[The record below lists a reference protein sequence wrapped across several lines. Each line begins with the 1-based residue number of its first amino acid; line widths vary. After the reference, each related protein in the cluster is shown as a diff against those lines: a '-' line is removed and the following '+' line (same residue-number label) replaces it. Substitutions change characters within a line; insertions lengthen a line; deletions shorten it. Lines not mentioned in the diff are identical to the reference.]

1 MSQGHVGKDAPRLIV
16 LPRSRTRT
24 HTQSMTNRPG
34 KLTGIT
40 THETGSFC
48 SFQHLQHHLKHR
60 YRNISNTKVVCFA
73 HHDASVLLY
82 HLVTS
87 YFFQKYFNF
96 QGQSLRWRSVRRFV
110 LRNLWE
116 SFVYVHCGKKKSSN
130 SRGQSLDRPSYR
142 THVQHL
148 RRLHILGKLL
158 GANNGPVPLIFLAED
173 FLLLVWS
180 RKMCVIFLH
189 CLLLQRTLPQT
200 NRYNTEQ
207 KVSFSIFC
215 LQALSVTWQADMF
228 WDDCKPVYQLL
239 WSSIIQKTLDKD
251 EHLRS
256 CRSFTSSCTL
266 RRKHDD
272 AGQWIYARPIQHA
285 CPDCMLSFFFFFG
298 SHTNLV
304 GQTCWGY
311 DGQLVHKTD
320 LTREVAG

>member
-1 MSQGHVGKDAPRLIV
+1 
-16 LPRSRTRT
+16 
-24 HTQSMTNRPG
+24 MTNRPG

-215 LQALSVTWQADMF
+215 LQALSVTWPSVSTFVKLNNSKDIGQRRSEVLQVVCIELYATAETWWCRPMDI
-228 WDDCKPVYQLL
+228 CKTNSTCVLQL
-239 WSSIIQKTLDKD
+239 
-251 EHLRS
+251 HAVFF
-256 CRSFTSSCTL
+256 SFS
-266 RRKHDD
+266 
-272 AGQWIYARPIQHA
+272 
-285 CPDCMLSFFFFFG
+285 
-298 SHTNLV
+298 SHTNLI
-304 GQTCWGY
+304 GQTRVSL
-311 DGQLVHKTD
+311 QQISLTESKTFGKRD
-320 LTREVAG
+320 NSTVCGMLCFLLFLDSTQIFGLIAASTIYFLSNC